1 MFNCINIEYII
12 SEMNLLLVILYLRL
26 DLVSWLIDWCLT
38 PTLAVCQLYRV
49 DSELVIVV
57 KRQISNI
64 STISWREQ
72 VTTR

>member
-12 SEMNLLLVILYLRL
+12 SEMNLLLVILYHRL
-26 DLVSWLIDWCLT
+26 DLVRWLIDWCLA

-57 KRQISNI
+57 
-64 STISWREQ
+64 
-72 VTTR
+72 